1 MVSGTWF
8 ERLRGLDVRLLAAIG
23 ACLLLI
29 VAIVVT
35 LPKGPDSSNVVLDP
49 VPPGHDMFHAKAIEL
64 DQAIEANIDGKDTD
78 FYRVK
83 LIGARGYLRVHI
95 SHSTT
100 LIPGVRIYAS
110 DKNTVGEYY
119 FDDAGANVDYPFL
132 AQPDTTYYL
141 QIWGAR
147 GTIGTY
153 TLTVRH

>member
-1 MVSGTWF
+1 MASCRHSIAETSSVIKGIES
-8 ERLRGLDVRLLAAIG
+8 LAI
-23 ACLLLI
+23 
-29 VAIVVT
+29 
-35 LPKGPDSSNVVLDP
+35 
-49 VPPGHDMFHAKAIEL
+49 L

-83 LIGARGYLRVHI
+83 SMGARGYLRVHI

-100 LIPGVRIYAS
+100 LIPGVRVYAS

-119 FDDAGANVDYPFL
+119 FDDAGANADYPFL

>member
-49 VPPGHDMFHAKAIEL
+49 VPPGHDMFHAKAIAL

-83 LIGARGYLRVHI
+83 SIGARGYLRVHI

-110 DKNTVGEYY
+110 DKNTVGEYR
-119 FDDAGANVDYPFL
+119 FDHAGANGDYPFL